1 MRIGILSFLIL
12 WSVGSASFA
21 QVRCGT
27 VEYEKQLLQNH
38 PSKETTEQFEKWMST
53 KIAQITKG
61 QSNQRTQSTYSIPV
75 VVHIIH
81 NGESIGTG
89 LNISDAQVLSQIKVL
104 NNDFKRLNSDQVNTP
119 AIFQGVAGAFDVEF
133 VLAKQDPDGL
143 PTSGIVRV
151 KGSKT
156 SWTSNDN
163 YTMKA
168 LSYWPAEQYL
178 NVWVIYLTDYIG
190 YSQFPVSPLAG
201 LEDAS
206 NDRLTDGVVINYR
219 EFGSI
224 DDGSFNL
231 HPQYNKGRT
240 LTHEL
245 GHFFGLRHIW
255 GDVSG
260 CSGSDYVADTP
271 LQSGSTGGCPVHPQ
285 TSCSTTKMFQNYLDY
300 TDDACMNLFTQGQV
314 DRMMTILLNSPRR
327 KELPNSLAL
336 QTPVSVADDL
346 GIKKIIS
353 PGSTTCSGALTP
365 SVLVRNY
372 GNNTITNAQ
381 LQLKRNSAV
390 IETKNIVLTL
400 APDAEQQIDFN
411 SISLTSA
418 STTTFDF
425 TITFTNS
432 HADNNAKNNVKS
444 ITSTTSTTT
453 GLPLTENFT
462 SFPASWSKDNPDGL
476 TTWQTTSANG
486 IPAIYMNLFD
496 YTEMGATDKIIT
508 PQLDLTNTPTAALLF
523 DRAYAQYNGTT
534 GEGLKVVASTGC
546 RFDNSPDVLFNKT
559 DAALATATSR
569 SSRFVP
575 ASTEWKTEVISLSQY
590 VGKQVQLAFESTNA
604 NGNNLF
610 IKNVR
615 IVNSSILDLAI
626 VQLESPSFI
635 TCVGNPTPAVRLRN
649 NGDIA
654 ITSFSVSLSLNGGLN
669 TIYNFGNQILP
680 NEELVVN
687 LSPMNLNGGT
697 NQFTIS
703 VFDPNGSTDS
713 NPANDSRSYQI
724 AFNTANEVIPL
735 REKFETPSKNDWV
748 IIGAPQQT
756 IWSTATTNYNTS
768 LVYNGFTNTKIGEEG
783 WLISPILDLSD
794 ITTASVFFDI
804 SYAKRSTR
812 NETLRVLATKDCE
825 HFTTE
830 LFAKSGAALSNLAQ
844 ETSWLPSVSSAWT
857 RQQIILSSF
866 AGEHNVR
873 LAFVATNGNGNN
885 LYLDNI
891 EFFANE
897 DSQPTAVD
905 FPYSIYGGLTSP
917 LKITFNFD
925 TRQSAFIQV
934 FNTMGQLISESNLTN
949 VLNQTFPIEMPNQGT
964 GIYLIRV
971 QTDTQVSIKK
981 VYWGN

>member
-1 MRIGILSFLIL
+1 MRIVVFTFFFICTHV
-12 WSVGSASFA
+12 SVLQA
-21 QVRCGT
+21 QDRCGT
-27 VEYEKQLLQNH
+27 VENEKKLLQNH
-38 PSKETTEQFEKWMST
+38 PAKETPEQFEKWMST
-53 KIAQITKG
+53 QVAKTIKNQN
-61 QSNQRTQSTYSIPV
+61 NQRTQSAYTIPV
-75 VVHIIH
+75 VVHVIH

-89 LNISDAQVLSQIKVL
+89 VNISEAQILSQLKVL
-104 NNDFKRLNSDQVNTP
+104 NNDFNRQNADQTNTP
-119 AIFQGVAGAFDVEF
+119 TLFQPVAGSMDIEF

-143 PTSGIVRV
+143 PTTGIVRV

-156 SWTSNDN
+156 SWVLNDN
-163 YTMKA
+163 YTLKSQ
-168 LSYWPAEQYL
+168 SYWPAEQYL
-178 NVWVIYLTDYIG
+178 NIWVTNLTDYLG
-190 YSQFPVSPLAG
+190 FAQSPVSPLAG
-201 LEDAS
+201 LEEAS
-206 NDRLTDGVVINYR
+206 NDRLTDGVVVNYR
-219 EFGSI
+219 VFGSI
-224 DDGSFNL
+224 DDGAFSL
-231 HPQYNKGRT
+231 KTQYNKGRT
-240 LTHEL
+240 LTHEM

-255 GDVSG
+255 GDVSS
-260 CSGSDYVADTP
+260 CSGTDYVADTP
-271 LQSGSTGGCPVHPQ
+271 VQSSSTSGCPVHPQ

-300 TDDACMNLFTQGQV
+300 TDDACMNLFTQGQA
-314 DRMMTILLNSPRR
+314 DRMITILLSSPRR
-327 KELPNSLAL
+327 KELPNSPAL

-353 PGSTTCSGALTP
+353 PGTTACSGLLTP

-381 LQLKRNSAV
+381 LQLKRNNSV
-390 IETKNIVLTL
+390 IETKNIILSL

-411 SISLTSA
+411 FISLTSA
-418 STTTFDF
+418 SATTFDF
-425 TITFTNS
+425 TITFANS
-432 HADNNAKNNVKS
+432 HADNNAVNNLKS
-444 ITSTTSTTT
+444 ISTSTSTPT
-453 GLPLTENFT
+453 GLPLTESFA
-462 SFPASWSKDNPDGL
+462 SFPSSWSKDNPDGL
-476 TTWQTTSANG
+476 TTWQTTLANG
-486 IPAIYMNLFD
+486 TSAMYINLYD
-496 YTEMGATDKIIT
+496 YAEMGATDKIIT
-508 PQLDLTNTPTAALLF
+508 PQLDLSNTPTAALLF
-523 DRAYAQYNGTT
+523 DRAYAQYDGTT
-534 GEGLKVVASTGC
+534 GEGLKVLASTGC

-569 SSRFVP
+569 LSRFVP

-590 VGKQVQLAFESTNA
+590 AGRQVQLAFESMNA

-615 IVNSSILDLAI
+615 FVTSSILDLAI

-635 TCVGNPTPAVRLRN
+635 TCLGSPTPAVRIRN
-649 NGDIA
+649 NGNIA
-654 ITSFSVSLSLNGGLN
+654 ITSFSVSLSVNGGSN
-669 TIYNFGNQILP
+669 TIYHFGNQILP

-687 LSPMNLNGGT
+687 LSPMILNGGT
-697 NQFTIS
+697 NQYTIS
-703 VFDPNGSTDS
+703 VLEPNGSTDIDPS
-713 NPANDSRSYQI
+713 NDSRSYQI

-735 REKFETPSKNDWV
+735 REKFETASKNDWV

-756 IWSTATTNYNTS
+756 TWSTATTNYNTS

-783 WLISPILDLSD
+783 WLISPILNLTD
-794 ITTASVFFDI
+794 ITKASAYFDI
-804 SYAKRSTR
+804 SYAKRSTG
-812 NETLRVLATKDCE
+812 NETLRVLASTDCE

-830 LFAKSGAALSNLAQ
+830 LFSASGVALSNIAQ

-857 RQQIILSSF
+857 RQQIILSSL
-866 AGEHNVR
+866 AGQPNVR

-897 DSQPTAVD
+897 DSQPSLLEV
-905 FPYSIYGGLTSP
+905 PYSVYGGLASP

-934 FNTMGQLISESNLTN
+934 FNVMGQLISELNLTN

-971 QTDTQVSIKK
+971 QTDTHVSTKK